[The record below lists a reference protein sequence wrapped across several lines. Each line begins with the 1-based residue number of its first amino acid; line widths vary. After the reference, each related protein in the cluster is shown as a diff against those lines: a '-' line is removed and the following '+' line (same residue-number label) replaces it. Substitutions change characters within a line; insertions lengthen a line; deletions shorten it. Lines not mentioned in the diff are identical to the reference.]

1 MNVLVAG
8 GVARSGMSFMQIPI
22 FEGTTAELTLST
34 SSLGQFH
41 LYLSEPIILIPSS
54 LNQFDNTYVEV
65 IYS

>member
-8 GVARSGMSFMQIPI
+8 CVPRSGMSFMQIPI

-65 IYS
+65 IY